1 MVKAMYGFVVF
12 RGYSQPM
19 GSLWH
24 LSYTAVKDPKLLAEW
39 TVLRDG
45 LKGEHKRR
53 FDDISESC

>member
-1 MVKAMYGFVVF
+1 
-12 RGYSQPM
+12 M

-24 LSYTAVKDPKLLAEW
+24 LSYTVVKDPKLSAEW